1 MRMYTLWKLDPH
13 DHSVARL
20 EHDGI
25 PVLFE
30 QVAEAEEYGQT
41 DPEVWDEELRVVPV
55 TVGLA

>member
-1 MRMYTLWKLDPH
+1 MYTLWKFDPR
-13 DHSVARL
+13 DYSAARL

-30 QVAEAEEYGQT
+30 QVAEAEADGQT
-41 DPEVWDEELRVVPV
+41 DPEVWDEKLRVVPA